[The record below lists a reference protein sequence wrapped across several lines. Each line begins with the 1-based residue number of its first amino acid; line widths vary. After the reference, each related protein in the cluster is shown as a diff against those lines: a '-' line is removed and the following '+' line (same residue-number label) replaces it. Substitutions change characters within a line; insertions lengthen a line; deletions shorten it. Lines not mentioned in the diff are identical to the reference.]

1 MIRQG
6 LYFAVKK
13 NLRWV
18 LLSVRVKNIFDYVNE
33 TQNTQFFKKKLLI
46 YKRLSSWI
54 LNYITLRTENLL
66 AKDSVFS
73 CIICKIIT
81 FDVLHLTLQTNVSLK
96 GLNGRGHI

>member
-46 YKRLSSWI
+46 YKRFSSWI
-54 LNYITLRTENLL
+54 LNYITLRIENL